1 MPDSPSAN
9 PFDFVGV
16 HDFKPPRDLL
26 DWEASDISDEP
37 GAYIFVGNKSFTYP
51 LGTSPMFYIGQAVN
65 LRKRLYRH
73 KKAITQAGGERPH
86 AIYRPV
92 TEYAA
97 QFGANVAILPC
108 SKYLPKD
115 FEFLLLVEFLKQ
127 FHAMPVA
134 NNAVNWRKVRQEL
147 KRQHVEAGEP

>member
-1 MPDSPSAN
+1 MPDSSSTT
-9 PFDFVGV
+9 PFEFVGS
-16 HDFKPPRDLL
+16 HDFRPSRTLL
-26 DWEASDISDEP
+26 EWSPADIPDDP
-37 GAYIFVGNKSFTYP
+37 GAYIFVGNEPFKYP
-51 LGTSPMFYIGQAVN
+51 LETSPVFYIGQAVN

-73 KKAITQAGGERPH
+73 KRAITQAGGERPH
-86 AIYRPV
+86 PIYRPV
-92 TEYAA
+92 TEFAA

-108 SKYLPKD
+108 SNYLPKV

-147 KRQHVEAGEP
+147 KKQHVETGEP